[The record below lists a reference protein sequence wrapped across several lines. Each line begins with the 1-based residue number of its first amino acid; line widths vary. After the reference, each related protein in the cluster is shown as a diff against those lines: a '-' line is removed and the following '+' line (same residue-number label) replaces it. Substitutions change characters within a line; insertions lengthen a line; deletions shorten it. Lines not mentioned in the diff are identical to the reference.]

1 MSSLLIAA
9 PVWRCGDATMKPN
22 LPWSRI
28 VMPRPIEQWHQVA
41 KSRDVHALRELLA
54 EDVVFVSPVVH
65 TPQVG
70 RPVTLAYL
78 QAALQ
83 VLNNASFH
91 YPNQWFGAD
100 SAVLEFECV
109 VDGISVNGI
118 DMIHWNAE
126 GRIDRFK
133 VMVRPLKA
141 VNKLHEMMGRELL
154 RGTAQP

>member
-1 MSSLLIAA
+1 MKRTHKRAAAQESRMST
-9 PVWRCGDATMKPN
+9 PAT
-22 LPWSRI
+22 
-28 VMPRPIEQWHQVA
+28 IERWHRLV
-41 KSRDVHALRELLA
+41 KDRDMRALHELLA

-70 RPVTLAYL
+70 RAITQAYL
-78 QAALQ
+78 AAALQ
-83 VLNNASFH
+83 VLNNDSFR
-91 YPNQWFGAD
+91 YLNEWFAAD

-109 VDGISVNGI
+109 VEGITVNGI

-141 VNKLHEMMGRELL
+141 VNKVHEMMGRQLQ
-154 RGTAQP
+154 RAAQQP